1 MAFHPEKFYG
11 GGLLVTGG
19 RREVLISVSDGK
31 KITKVRIFDFD
42 EARLIAE
49 DILRCVREGD
59 GDA

>member
-1 MAFHPEKFYG
+1 MAFHPEKIFG
-11 GGLLVTGG
+11 DGLLVTGG

-49 DILRCVREGD
+49 DILQCLGEGD